1 MIKIKYADDNIL
13 TRNYLLE
20 GNQVNRSVK
29 RKLLFIIIIIILFIA
44 ALLDIIYQGLFF
56 ELLPNSIQ
64 SYLTDIL

>member
-1 MIKIKYADDNIL
+1 MSNIKRA
-13 TRNYLLE
+13 NYLLE
-20 GNQVNRSVK
+20 GNQVKRSLK
-29 RKLLFIIIIIILFIA
+29 KKLLFIMIIIILFIA

>member
-1 MIKIKYADDNIL
+1 MSNIK
-13 TRNYLLE
+13 RVNYLLE
-20 GNQVNRSVK
+20 GNQVKRSLK
-29 RKLLFIIIIIILFIA
+29 KKLLFIMIIIILFIA

>member
-1 MIKIKYADDNIL
+1 MSNIKRA
-13 TRNYLLE
+13 NYLVE
-20 GNQVNRSVK
+20 GNQVKRSLK
-29 RKLLFIIIIIILFIA
+29 RKLLFIMIIIILFIA

>member
-1 MIKIKYADDNIL
+1 MSNIKRA
-13 TRNYLLE
+13 NYLVE
-20 GNQVNRSVK
+20 GNQVKRSLK
-29 RKLLFIIIIIILFIA
+29 KKLLFIMIIIILFIA